1 MCPMK
6 KILAVDDRV
15 NSLKVLAA
23 ILTDEGYE
31 VLQATGGR
39 QALQIYTRCADIDVV
54 LCDLKMPQMD
64 GLEVYRQMNAIR
76 SAPPFVIMTAYG
88 TVKSAVE
95 ALKKGVTY
103 YLIKPLDYEE
113 LGIVLIKA
121 IRERELTRELTS
133 LKRQVDGDKTFHSI
147 IGETRQMR
155 DIFDMVRTVGAT
167 DASVLIYGE
176 TGTGKELLARAL
188 HHESRRHNQQMVCIN
203 SAALTESLL
212 EAELFGYMKGAFT
225 GAAADQKG
233 RLEAAHHSTLFLDE
247 IGHMS
252 LRLQTK
258 LLRFLQEMT
267 FEPVGGAVS
276 RRVDVRIIAATN
288 LDLAREIQNGRF
300 LQDLLYRI
308 EVISIH
314 VPPLRERREDIYLLV
329 QHFIDRYSRQYHKA
343 VEGIEP
349 EAMAALVSYHWPGNV
364 RELENYIARGVIL
377 SKASILSVGDL
388 PPVVTPDDVPVAAV
402 EHKPAI
408 FTLPEK
414 GYKLRDM
421 ERDLIQT
428 TLTQC
433 KGNKALAAR
442 RLGISRKTLYEKL
455 ARYAHFSP

>member
-1 MCPMK
+1 MK

-31 VLQATGGR
+31 VLQAAGGR
-39 QALQIYTRCADIDVV
+39 QAMKIYARCTDVDVV

-64 GLEVYRQMNAIR
+64 GLEVYRRMNAIR

-95 ALKKGVTY
+95 ALKKGVTH

-113 LGIVLIKA
+113 LGIVLEKA

-133 LKRQVDGDKTFHSI
+133 LKRRVDGDRTFHGI

-188 HHESRRHNQQMVCIN
+188 HHESRRRSQQMVCIN

-288 LDLAREIQNGRF
+288 LDLARQISNGRF

-329 QHFIDRYSRQYHKA
+329 QHFIGRYSRQYHKA

-349 EAMAALVSYHWPGNV
+349 EAMTALVNYHWPGNV
-364 RELENYIARGVIL
+364 RELKNYIARGVIL
-377 SKASILSVGDL
+377 SKSSILSIGDL
-388 PPVVTPDDVPVAAV
+388 PPVVQSDEAAAAAV
-402 EHKPAI
+402 ERKPAI

-428 TLTQC
+428 TLARC
-433 KGNKALAAR
+433 RGNKALAAR

-455 ARYAHFSP
+455 ARYAHFNR